1 MQGHAG
7 RIAWQTGSV
16 GSMVDWSLARQIARF
31 AAGSS
36 ASLPPL
42 EADFPALVDESQGH
56 LRDYTGLELATPMP
70 APESVGRAEWADV
83 NLDSLASLLEPVTDR
98 LATRLDSAG
107 PFAGPLRAVT
117 GATFAA
123 ESGLVVGYLS
133 QRVLGQYEVSLL
145 DVEQPP
151 RLLFVAPNLA
161 KAVRELQ
168 VDADSFLRW
177 IVLHELTHVFEFS
190 GVPWLR
196 EHMSGLL
203 RDYMR
208 TVEVR
213 FERGAAGG
221 LPSLPDPA
229 RIVQEFREGGLVALV
244 QTREQRQLM
253 GRIQAAM
260 AVIEGYSEHV
270 MDAVGERVL
279 PAYGGLREAMERRR
293 RSRSYPERVL
303 QRLLGLDLKMRQYE
317 EGKAFCDAVVER
329 AGIAALNHVWDAP
342 ESLPAEAELSDA
354 DAWIERVGS
363 RPEPA
368 AA

>member
-1 MQGHAG
+1 
-7 RIAWQTGSV
+7 
-16 GSMVDWSLARQIARF
+16 MVDWALARQIARF

-36 ASLPPL
+36 SSAPPL
-42 EADFPALVDESQGH
+42 DADFPTLVRESEAH
-56 LRDYTGLELATPMP
+56 LRDYTGLELSAPVP
-70 APESVGRAEWADV
+70 APEPVGRAEWAEI
-83 NLDSLASLLEPVTDR
+83 NLESPAALLEPVSTR
-98 LATRLDSAG
+98 LGTRLDSTG

-117 GATFAA
+117 GATLAA
-123 ESGLVVGYLS
+123 ESGLVVGYMS
-133 QRVLGQYEVSLL
+133 QRVLGQYEVSML

-151 RLLFVAPNLA
+151 RLLFVVPNLV
-161 KAVRELQ
+161 KAIGELR
-168 VDADSFLRW
+168 VDSDNFLRW
-177 IVLHELTHVFEFS
+177 IVLHEVTHVFQFS

-203 RDYMR
+203 RKYMR

-221 LPSLPDPA
+221 LPSLPDPV
-229 RIVQEFREGGLVALV
+229 RIVQEFREGGLIALV
-244 QTREQRQLM
+244 QTHEQRRILS
-253 GRIQAAM
+253 RIQAAM

-270 MDAVGERVL
+270 MDTVGERVL
-279 PAYGGLREAMERRR
+279 PAYAGLREAMNRRR

-317 EGKAFCDAVVER
+317 EGKAFCDAVAER
-329 AGIAALNHVWDAP
+329 GGIAALNRAWDAP
-342 ESLPAEAELSDA
+342 ESLPTAHELHDPA
-354 DAWIERVGS
+354 AWMARVGS